1 MARNTV
7 LLISSVA
14 ILLTLFIVYSR
25 VVQDP
30 AGGAG
35 SDERLIETLPQPR
48 SGEEGE
54 SIEVANM
61 QVPPGG
67 EIVFRVYDP
76 NTGRPTDQM
85 RCAEWSAVPGSKSE
99 VFVREPELTMLLPSG
114 MVVVISATEAQLA
127 VDRVQKRN
135 MKPKLGWMR
144 GNVKFVIDR
153 SAVPDR
159 PPISERP
166 EDAITISMDTLD
178 FDLDLGEM
186 RTDGPLTAVSRDF
199 EIRGAGLALSWN
211 QADNRVESL
220 TLARGEELIL
230 WGGSGLFGGVMGADS
245 ATTAQTASTAQA
257 ADRPVDVAAED
268 MLSVRRT
275 KRKPR
280 TTSYECF
287 LGGDVTAEQWSGR
300 QRVGALSASALKL
313 TFDLGSDA
321 TGGVASRREGTAPAT
336 QVAPEDRERLVVR
349 WSGLLTLGPAAV
361 ARPGVQRRR
370 IEALGPDVR
379 LSRGEGTVHCSRLEY
394 FDDTSQIW
402 LYPTAGGSV
411 YLAMGDDLS
420 ATAGSIYI
428 DRARGQVKLIGNV
441 TMESRRDGGDERP
454 MRMRC
459 DQWAELFVQGAGS
472 SRPEGST
479 ASGNSPHGSA
489 DAFDFGDLR
498 RAEFVGDVQIDM
510 RGQILRAGRLQTEFR
525 EGAPGEPVAQRLRR
539 AIAREGADLRRT
551 NERMRSQLLDIS
563 FETGQ
568 DREPYPQ
575 RVSAVGAVRIT
586 QGRTEIHGGR
596 VDAELAESPQTPPSS
611 AGRGAFVL
619 RRVDIEGDA
628 WMRDPDN
635 QMEARGRRVAARM
648 DERGEL
654 TTADIQGTPERWGR
668 IRSGGFSV
676 RGSKIDMDR
685 PQQTLRVAGRSLLR
699 FVSQTGLSG
708 QRRAKPSSVTV
719 TSETSL
725 QIDGRANRVYFTG
738 AVEARSGNETLRADE
753 MALHLEDA
761 AAPVVAAGATGPQ
774 QALLE
779 MVRGWWAPIA
789 GITGRSDT
797 GTMLRSGGA
806 ERESLV
812 RKEPIRLVATNAV
825 VESELVARGEPLP
838 LMHSS
843 ITAPALDVDI
853 PRRLIRTT
861 GQTTLLVT
869 DRRLRGLSEESA
881 GAALPSALITRGP
894 SQSAMQCEG
903 GMTYRVG
910 DEGAIRAD
918 SVIFERAVV
927 FVHRAG
933 RDMVALEEMLPQL
946 RNDKDLLAR
955 LQSRNTYLECDRLEV
970 GFQSR
975 GEGGAAAGA
984 LAGGMQLHSLVTS
997 GNTYL
1002 VDRQEAGVRTVHAD
1016 RMEFDRERSVLR
1028 VYGTPTA
1035 DARVYY
1041 ENAELRRFDAPAV
1054 GPRFVIDLQ
1063 RNTVEAD
1070 RVSGE
1075 IRR

>member
-1 MARNTV
+1 MARNAV

-25 VVQDP
+25 IVQDP

-35 SDERLIETLPQPR
+35 SEEHPIDALPQPR
-48 SGEEGE
+48 EGDAGE

-61 QVPPGG
+61 HVPPGG

-99 VFVREPELTMLLPSG
+99 IFVREPELTMLLPSG
-114 MVVVISATEAQLA
+114 MVAVISATEAQLS
-127 VDRVQKRN
+127 VDRVQRRN

-144 GNVKFVIDR
+144 GNVRFVIDR
-153 SAVPDR
+153 STLLDR
-159 PPISERP
+159 TPITERP
-166 EDAITISMDTLD
+166 EDAITITMETLD

-186 RTDGPLTAVSRDF
+186 RTDGAITVMSRDF
-199 EIRGAGLALSWN
+199 EVRGAGLALTWN

-220 TLARGEELIL
+220 TLARGEELVL
-230 WGGSGLFGGVMGADS
+230 WGGSGLFGSVMESA
-245 ATTAQTASTAQA
+245 ATTKPDVVASAEA
-257 ADRPVDVAAED
+257 ADAPED
-268 MLSVRRT
+268 TSQQELSTMRRV

-280 TTSYECF
+280 VTSYECT
-287 LGGDVTAEQWSGR
+287 LGSDVIAEQWSGE
-300 QRVGALSASALKL
+300 QRIGSLNARALKL
-313 TFDLGSDA
+313 TFDLGADA
-321 TGGVASRREGTAPAT
+321 SGGIASRRSENASTAPADS
-336 QVAPEDRERLVVR
+336 ENRERLVVR
-349 WSGLLTLGPAAV
+349 WSGPLTLGPAAD
-361 ARPGVQRRR
+361 ARPGLRRRR
-370 IEALGPDVR
+370 IEASGPDVR
-379 LSRGEGTVHCSRLEY
+379 LTRGEGTVHCGRLEF
-394 FDDTSQIW
+394 FDDTSQVW
-402 LYPTAGGSV
+402 LYPTTDGLV
-411 YLAMGDDLS
+411 HLAMGDDLT

-428 DRARGQVKLIGNV
+428 DRSRGQIKLIHNV
-441 TMESRRDGGDERP
+441 TMESRRDRNDERP

-459 DQWAELFVQGAGS
+459 AQWAELFVQSAGS
-472 SRPEGST
+472 ERPKERADVDAPP
-479 ASGNSPHGSA
+479 ASAAGA
-489 DAFDFGDLR
+489 VDFGDLK
-498 RAEFVGDVQIDM
+498 RAEFVGDVYIDM

-525 EGAPGEPVAQRLRR
+525 EGPPGEPIGQRLQR

-551 NERMRSQLLDIS
+551 NERMRAQLLDITFGS
-563 FETGQ
+563 GR

-575 RVSAVGAVRIT
+575 HVTAVGAVRVT
-586 QGRTEIHGGR
+586 QGKTEIRGGR
-596 VDAELAESPQTPPSS
+596 VEAELAESGNAAPEQTERST
-611 AGRGAFVL
+611 FVL
-619 RRVDIEGDA
+619 HYVRIDGDA
-628 WMRDPDN
+628 WLRDPGN
-635 QMEARGRRVAARM
+635 QMEARGRSVAARF

-654 TTADIQGTPERWGR
+654 TIAEVLGSADRWGR

-676 RGSKIDMDR
+676 RGERIDIDR
-685 PQQTLRVAGRSLLR
+685 PGQSLQVPGRSSLR

-708 QRRAKPSSVTV
+708 QRRAKPGAVTV
-719 TSETSL
+719 SSETAL
-725 QIDGRANRVYFTG
+725 LIDGRANRVYFTG

-761 AAPVVAAGATGPQ
+761 APSPVASNTTAPQ
-774 QALLE
+774 QQVLNLL
-779 MVRGWWAPIA
+779 RGWWTAL
-789 GITGRSDT
+789 T
-797 GTMLRSGGA
+797 GTADGGDARSLLRTGESDREMLA
-806 ERESLV
+806 

-825 VESELVARGEPLP
+825 VESELPSRGEPLP
-838 LMHSS
+838 LVHSS

-869 DRRLRGLSEESA
+869 DRRLRGLSEDSA
-881 GAALPSALITRGP
+881 GAALPSALVTRGP

-910 DEGAIRAD
+910 EDGSIRAD
-918 SVIFERAVV
+918 SVVFERAVV

-946 RNDKDLLAR
+946 RGDKELLAR
-955 LQSRNTYLECDRLEV
+955 MQSRNTYLECDRLEV

-975 GEGGAAAGA
+975 GESGQSTGA
-984 LAGGMQLHSLVTS
+984 LAGGMQLHSLVTA

-1002 VDRQEAGVRTVHAD
+1002 VDRQGPGVRTVHAD
-1016 RMEFDRERSVLR
+1016 RLEFDRERGVLR

-1070 RVSGE
+1070 KMSGE